1 METNALARAP
11 DLGYSSTMDGIR
23 QWGRVELVVPGLMV
37 AGLTAALV
45 APVILFIELFEWL
58 TSSEWPG
65 LTLADGLSLFGIEH
79 EIGESDSQRLAD
91 LLMAAPLAI
100 ALFVT
105 GVCTFLAGA
114 SLGSWEKE
122 RRLYA
127 ELKERSLFAWLPLW
141 GASDVSYPTA
151 VRLLLLDVI
160 VSALAW
166 LGMAFIGGE
175 FLLLAVGVDLRW
187 LGLCGFLLLVAV
199 FAARGAMRRKLRL
212 EDSAF

>member
-1 METNALARAP
+1 MSALHRFSRIDP
-11 DLGYSSTMDGIR
+11 
-23 QWGRVELVVPGLMV
+23 LVPILML
-37 AGLTAALV
+37 AGLLAAIA
-45 APVILFIELFEWL
+45 APLIFLIELFEWW

-65 LTLADGLSLFGIEH
+65 LTLADGLSLFGVEH

-127 ELKERSLFAWLPLW
+127 ELSERSLFAWLTLW
-141 GASDVSYPTA
+141 GASDVGYLTA
-151 VRLLLLDVI
+151 VRLLLLDLI
-160 VSALAW
+160 VSAFAW

-175 FLLLAVGVDLRW
+175 FLLLAIGVDLRW
-187 LGLCGFLLLVAV
+187 LGLCGFLLLAAA
-199 FAARGAMRRKLRL
+199 FTARGAMRRKLRPRDVA
-212 EDSAF
+212 EGRTI

>member
-1 METNALARAP
+1 MSALHRFSRIDP
-11 DLGYSSTMDGIR
+11 
-23 QWGRVELVVPGLMV
+23 LVPILML
-37 AGLTAALV
+37 AGLLAAV
-45 APVILFIELFEWL
+45 AAPLIFLIELFEWW

-79 EIGESDSQRLAD
+79 ETGESDSQRLAD

-127 ELKERSLFAWLPLW
+127 ELKERSLFAWLTLW
-141 GASDVSYPTA
+141 GASDVGYPTA
-151 VRLLLLDVI
+151 VRLLLLEVI
-160 VSALAW
+160 VGALAW

-175 FLLLAVGVDLRW
+175 FLLLAIGVDLRW
-187 LGLCGFLLLVAV
+187 LGLCGFLLLVAA

-212 EDSAF
+212 EDTTF

>member
-1 METNALARAP
+1 MSALHRFSRIDP
-11 DLGYSSTMDGIR
+11 
-23 QWGRVELVVPGLMV
+23 LVPIVML
-37 AGLTAALV
+37 AGLLAAV
-45 APVILFIELFEWL
+45 AAPLIFLIELFEWW

-127 ELKERSLFAWLPLW
+127 ELKERSLFAWLALW

-151 VRLLLLDVI
+151 IRLLLLDVI

-166 LGMAFIGGE
+166 LGMALIGGE
-175 FLLLAVGVDLRW
+175 FILLAVGVDLRW
-187 LGLCGFLLLVAV
+187 LGLCGFLILAAAC
-199 FAARGAMRRKLRL
+199 AARDAMRRKLRPMEGL
-212 EDSAF
+212 EGRIL

>member
-1 METNALARAP
+1 MSALHRFSRIDP
-11 DLGYSSTMDGIR
+11 
-23 QWGRVELVVPGLMV
+23 LVPILML
-37 AGLTAALV
+37 AGLLAAV
-45 APVILFIELFEWL
+45 AAPLIFLIELFEWW

-79 EIGESDSQRLAD
+79 ETGESDSQRLAD

-127 ELKERSLFAWLPLW
+127 ELKERSLFAWLTLW

-160 VSALAW
+160 VSRLAW
-166 LGMAFIGGE
+166 LGMALIGGE
-175 FLLLAVGVDLRW
+175 FILLAVGVDLRW
-187 LGLCGFLLLVAV
+187 LGLCGFLILAAA
-199 FAARGAMRRKLRL
+199 FAARDAMRRKLRPMESL
-212 EDSAF
+212 EGRIL

>member
-1 METNALARAP
+1 MSALHRFSRIDP
-11 DLGYSSTMDGIR
+11 
-23 QWGRVELVVPGLMV
+23 LVPIVML
-37 AGLTAALV
+37 AGLLAAV
-45 APVILFIELFEWL
+45 AAPLIFLIELFEWW

-65 LTLADGLSLFGIEH
+65 LTLADGLSLFGVEH
-79 EIGESDSQRLAD
+79 EIGESDTQRLAD

-127 ELKERSLFAWLPLW
+127 ELSGRSLFAWLTLW
-141 GASDVSYPTA
+141 GASDVGYATA
-151 VRLLLLDVI
+151 VRLLLLDLI

-175 FLLLAVGVDLRW
+175 FLLLAIGVDLRW
-187 LGLCGFLLLVAV
+187 LGLCGFLLLAAA
-199 FAARGAMRRKLRL
+199 FAARGAMRRKLWPL
-212 EDSAF
+212 EVADDRMT

>member
-1 METNALARAP
+1 MSALHRFSRIDP
-11 DLGYSSTMDGIR
+11 
-23 QWGRVELVVPGLMV
+23 LVPILML
-37 AGLTAALV
+37 AGLLAAV
-45 APVILFIELFEWL
+45 AAPLIFLIELFEWW

-65 LTLADGLSLFGIEH
+65 LTLADGLSLFGVEH
-79 EIGESDSQRLAD
+79 EVGESDSQRLAD

-127 ELKERSLFAWLPLW
+127 ELKERSLFAWLTLW

-166 LGMAFIGGE
+166 LGLAFIGGE
-175 FLLLAVGVDLRW
+175 FLLLAIGVDLRW
-187 LGLCGFLLLVAV
+187 LGLCGFLLLVAA
-199 FAARGAMRRKLRL
+199 FAASAAMRRKLPPP
-212 EDSAF
+212 EDFEGRIL